1 MNIEGR
7 IADGGKTVGLRLRP
21 AQKCVKAHFFQI
33 YNLKFKINEAAWSA
47 SAGRLS
53 LENASDN
60 AFSKPAVLRQDAAKL
75 L

>member
-33 YNLKFKINEAAWSA
+33 YNLKFKINEAA
-47 SAGRLS
+47 
-53 LENASDN
+53 
-60 AFSKPAVLRQDAAKL
+60 
-75 L
+75 

>member
-21 AQKCVKAHFFQI
+21 AQKCVKAHFFQT
-33 YNLKFKINEAAWSA
+33 YNLKFKINEAARGA
-47 SAGRLS
+47 LAGRPG

-60 AFSKPAVLRQDAAKL
+60 AFSRPADLRQNAANL